1 MNFWQQQGRARRE
14 ARRLTVDDLVSEIA
28 ESAVRYSRSGPDRAV
43 VAAEHVVRTASGAPA
58 PLFAQAADM
67 LLLSALTG
75 AWRRGWQPVDVWQMW
90 RRRQREQAVEFVVG
104 AIAAEAA
111 RYPGAAVHP
120 RWRAQLAELGATV
133 WWDRGEPYCA
143 AWARREGVDTVTM
156 LATVIGA
163 MTHISGWSAQP
174 LLMPP
179 PGSPDL
185 GPARASTASGAA
197 AAPGREVDPKMLAK
211 VRGLLAKAESTEFPE
226 EADAFFAKA
235 QELMSRYSLERAA
248 IDALAEGGSAIPVRT
263 DGRRIWLDNP
273 YVSAKSMLV
282 SAVAGANRC
291 RSVIASGL
299 GMVTVVGEETD
310 TEIVEVLT
318 TSLLVQAG
326 RAMLAA
332 GGQVDRRGQS
342 RTKSFRQ
349 AFLVSYAQRIGER
362 LAEASRRA
370 EAEVVAS
377 IGDGRLLPVLAAR
390 ELAVQDRVAELFP
403 RLTPRQVSASN
414 SAGWRAGRSA
424 ADLANLDVHR
434 AVRSSWAA
442 PGSGPHTASGRRT

>member
-1 MNFWQQQGRARRE
+1 M
-14 ARRLTVDDLVSEIA
+14 VLVNTLGE
-28 ESAVRYSRSGPDRAV
+28 
-43 VAAEHVVRTASGAPA
+43 
-58 PLFAQAADM
+58 
-67 LLLSALTG
+67 
-75 AWRRGWQPVDVWQMW
+75 AWRQGWQPVDVWQQR
-90 RRRQREQAVEFVVG
+90 RRRQQEQAAEFLVG
-104 AIAAEAA
+104 AMAAEAA
-111 RYPGAAVHP
+111 RYPSAAMHP
-120 RWRAQLAELGATV
+120 RWRAQLAEMGATI
-133 WWDRGEPYCA
+133 WWEPSEPYCA
-143 AWARREGVDTVTM
+143 AWAHREGADTVAL
-156 LATVIGA
+156 LAIVLEA
-163 MTHISGWSAQP
+163 VGWMSRWPAQP
-174 LLMPP
+174 VLMPP
-179 PGSPDL
+179 PGSAGL
-185 GPARASTASGAA
+185 GPAGTTGTASGS
-197 AAPGREVDPKMLAK
+197 EVDPKMLAK

-226 EADAFFAKA
+226 EADAFLAKA

-248 IDALAEGGSAIPVRT
+248 IDALADGGSTIPVRT

-282 SAVAGANRC
+282 SAVARANRC

-310 TEIVEVLT
+310 TEIVEVLS

-332 GGQVDRRGQS
+332 GSRMDRGGRS

-370 EAEVVAS
+370 EGEVVES
-377 IGDGRLLPVLAAR
+377 LGDGRLLPVLAAR

-403 RLTPRQVSASN
+403 QLTPQHVSASN
-414 SAGWRAGRSA
+414 STGWRAGRTA

-434 AVRSSWAA
+434 AVRS
-442 PGSGPHTASGRRT
+442 G

>member
-14 ARRLTVDDLVSEIA
+14 APRLTVDDLVSEIA
-28 ESAVRYSRSGPDRAV
+28 ESAIRYSRSGPDWAV
-43 VAAEHVVRTASGAPA
+43 VAAGHVFRLARGAPA
-58 PLFAQAADM
+58 PFAHAAET
-67 LLLSALTG
+67 LLLGAVTG

-90 RRRQREQAVEFVVG
+90 RRCQCEQAVEFVVG

-111 RYPGAAVHP
+111 RHPGAAVHP

-143 AWARREGVDTVTM
+143 AWARSAGVDTVTM
-156 LATVIGA
+156 LATVIEA
-163 MTHISGWSAQP
+163 MTRISGWSAQP

-185 GPARASTASGAA
+185 GPAGKPAASGAGGTSA
-197 AAPGREVDPKMLAK
+197 ASGGEVDPKMLAK

-235 QELMSRYSLERAA
+235 QELMSRYSLQRAA
-248 IDALAEGGSAIPVRT
+248 VDALADGGPTVPVRT

-282 SAVAGANRC
+282 SAVASANRC

-310 TEIVEVLT
+310 TEIVELLS

-332 GGQVDRRGQS
+332 GSRVDRRGQS
-342 RTKSFRQ
+342 RTRSFRQ

-362 LAEASRRA
+362 LREASRRA
-370 EAEVVAS
+370 EAEVVGS

-390 ELAVQDRVAELFP
+390 ELAVQEI
-403 RLTPRQVSASN
+403 
-414 SAGWRAGRSA
+414 GRAH
-424 ADLANLDVHR
+424 V
-434 AVRSSWAA
+434 
-442 PGSGPHTASGRRT
+442 